1 MFKLK
6 NKTMFNL
13 DTIFNL
19 LRTLLGGLIDKFK
32 AASPSLY
39 TAIVTALLTIEG
51 FILVVLER
59 DIFNPGTENILNI
72 VLVVIAGLLTVIGA
86 NEVARRAERFK
97 NVTPKSATR
106 TWVISLL
113 FIGAFVASVWLIT
126 KNEKAAAPAEIYLQ
140 AAPELDT
147 PEVFSAPAEITNPN
161 VPEGKPTQVWFVQVL
176 YYRLDTLTSVPV
188 GGLPS
193 FKVVT
198 RRDVTIDFP
207 RVLSAG
213 IPPETIFQNVR
224 VPGYPHRDRV
234 INAIIL
240 DR

>member
-1 MFKLK
+1 
-6 NKTMFNL
+6 MFNL

-51 FILVVLER
+51 FILVILER
-59 DIFNPGTENILNI
+59 DIFKPATEGVLNI

-86 NEVARRAERFK
+86 NEIARRAERFK

-126 KNEKAAAPAEIYLQ
+126 KNEKTTAPAEATPTELQ
-140 AAPELDT
+140 TAPPDVHKPLTRYIVTLLATKADT
-147 PEVFSAPAEITNPN
+147 IETIRT
-161 VPEGKPTQVWFVQVL
+161 
-176 YYRLDTLTSVPV
+176 

-193 FKVVT
+193 FRVPIVSQYTFPLFPVDLGHVPTIEDFQQLVLKDGYKIDKVVM
-198 RRDVTIDFP
+198 VQ
-207 RVLSAG
+207 V
-213 IPPETIFQNVR
+213 
-224 VPGYPHRDRV
+224 YPDR
-234 INAIIL
+234 
-240 DR
+240 